1 VTKEMPRPK
10 IDRTAI
16 DALLYGIWRS
26 LEYLGEQKRA
36 LLEKIE
42 AETLQHLIDTGDIP
56 SGARPVDRAS
66 SLRELLLENGYGP
79 SLAKRTKGNQR
90 TSVIPSLV
98 DIMKPDENHMTV
110 GRASGRGLVDKQK
123 ISWALYEAVLYG
135 MTSALDDQLG
145 AQAQLL
151 LQRIGTGM
159 LEYLIGVGAIENSDD
174 LETLAQRVAD
184 YYVSAGYT
192 RSFRGGL
199 EGPNV
204 WMSRYESAPYFPNVI
219 RRLRNKG
226 SALFS
231 CPLCLTGQSVWIN
244 QGWRF
249 GDVLELHIST
259 GGDVTAR
266 SKVYPPAERF
276 TERDA
281 RKLSQTK
288 G

>member
-1 VTKEMPRPK
+1 
-10 IDRTAI
+10 
-16 DALLYGIWRS
+16 
-26 LEYLGEQKRA
+26 
-36 LLEKIE
+36 
-42 AETLQHLIDTGDIP
+42 
-56 SGARPVDRAS
+56 
-66 SLRELLLENGYGP
+66 
-79 SLAKRTKGNQR
+79 
-90 TSVIPSLV
+90 
-98 DIMKPDENHMTV
+98 
-110 GRASGRGLVDKQK
+110 
-123 ISWALYEAVLYG
+123 
-135 MTSALDDQLG
+135 
-145 AQAQLL
+145 
-151 LQRIGTGM
+151 
-159 LEYLIGVGAIENSDD
+159 VGAIENSDD

-249 GDVLELHIST
+249 GDVLELHISP